1 VNSVLIRNWWA
12 VALRGALAILFGMLA
27 ILMPGVTLAAMVLI
41 FGAYSVVDGVF
52 ALVAGLRAARH
63 HERWWHLALE
73 GIVDL
78 VVGVIA
84 WAIPLATA
92 LALLY
97 LVSAWAIVTGLFR
110 IAAAI
115 RLRKEIE
122 GEWLL
127 VLNGALSVL
136 FGIVIIAY
144 PGAGL
149 VTLVWLLGMYAML
162 FGIILVTLGFRLR
175 SHGAMGASATSAVR

>member
-12 VALRGALAILFGMLA
+12 VALRGALAILFGLMA
-27 ILMPGVTLAAMVLI
+27 IVMPGITLAVIVLL
-41 FGAYSVVDGVF
+41 FGSYSLVDGVF
-52 ALVAGLRAARH
+52 ALVAGLRAARQ

-73 GIVDL
+73 GIADI

-84 WAIPLATA
+84 FVVPLATA
-92 LALLY
+92 LAFLY
-97 LVSAWAIVTGLFR
+97 LVGAWAIVTGVFR

-127 VLNGALSVL
+127 ILNGAVSVL
-136 FGIVIIAY
+136 FGVVIFTY

-149 VTLVWLLGMYAML
+149 VTLVWLLGMYAMI
-162 FGIILVTLGFRLR
+162 FGIILLALGFRLR
-175 SHGAMGASATSAVR
+175 GHGAKGASAATTAR

>member
-1 VNSVLIRNWWA
+1 MNSVLIRNWWA
-12 VALRGALAILFGMLA
+12 VALRGALAILFGILA

-84 WAIPLATA
+84 LAIPLATA

-136 FGIVIIAY
+136 FGIVIMAY

-175 SHGAMGASATSAVR
+175 SHGARGASTTSAVR